1 VQGSSPALEEF
12 QNQVSS
18 LAEQVERLQHK
29 VLDLEAK
36 LMRVEQNLKYPL
48 SKPSQPL
55 EYSKTIQQGHSTL
68 KSQDSSYS
76 ANWVG
81 NQSQVNLEAKETSN
95 QISESLSEDSK
106 NNFKR
111 DSKTQQYNLS
121 SPSQIDLNGPNWI
134 TSEAISAVWRSAG
147 SIPEEERI
155 EIIQKGFQRQAHGTI
170 SLKKYYE
177 SKDPDSL
184 FEWKGYNIKY
194 ETIRRTKLYQNL
206 KE

>member
-1 VQGSSPALEEF
+1 MQGSSPALEEF